1 MEEDSFHFKKEV
13 LEKPLLQKGSI
24 VHLKEE
30 FSKSPS
36 SEIEMPPTSAMLVCA
51 VIPANEFS
59 PERYLACDVALAYKH
74 PELQELL
81 KDPFATAESIE
92 HFVTRTLGKRVLNVC
107 QEDIQKILP
116 NKFLSEE

>member
-36 SEIEMPPTSAMLVCA
+36 SEFEMSPTPAMLVCA
-51 VIPANEFS
+51 VVPADEFS
-59 PERYLACDVALAYKH
+59 PERYLACDVALAYKT

-81 KDPFATAESIE
+81 KDPF
-92 HFVTRTLGKRVLNVC
+92 VTGETIQDFITSTLEKRMVIFG

-116 NKFLSEE
+116 NKFLS